1 MSWNDDLIDDV
12 RALIILHLDWAS
24 AHLFSLTAK
33 GPKTAVDELK
43 QRGLLAPTVQLH
55 VPRAPLHPL
64 SLMAYG
70 HRHFG
75 ALDRY
80 KWARE
85 DGEDLLRFPGGH
97 VYVRPMLIEM
107 EKERELM
114 KKRIEEDENYL
125 PELYDPSWH
134 SHAIF
139 ENFAALFDLPE
150 WRRCFKGYT
159 GLVDLIYFK
168 NIDLLY
174 AICMHPRRDFG
185 QLRWID
191 VRGLDAVDISY
202 VSTAIKQHGTP
213 EMHST
218 FLRRLL
224 YIPKRD

>member
-12 RALIILHLDWAS
+12 RSLIVLHLDWAS

-33 GPKTAVDELK
+33 GSHGVVEELK
-43 QRGLLAPTVQLH
+43 QRGLLRATVRLH
-55 VPRAPLHPL
+55 APRAPLHPL

-70 HRHFG
+70 HGHLG

-85 DGEDLLRFPGGH
+85 DGQDLLRFPGGH

-114 KKRIEEDENYL
+114 NKRLEEDEDYI
-125 PELYDPSWH
+125 PDLYDTSWH

-150 WRRCFKGYT
+150 WRLNFVWSR
-159 GLVDLIYFK
+159 GLGDLIYFK
-168 NIDLLY
+168 NIDLLCE
-174 AICMHPRRDFG
+174 ICLQCRSDFW
-185 QLRWID
+185 QLRWNVWDVYGID
-191 VRGLDAVDISY
+191 PSFISK
-202 VSTAIKQHGTP
+202 AIEQHGTP

-218 FLRRLL
+218 FRRRV
-224 YIPKRD
+224 PDA